1 MGVYLNPGKSI
12 FNDCVLSEIYVDKS
26 GLLQHLNRWVSRDG
40 GFVCLTRPRRLDQSP
55 RMFFLLL
62 PAHSRVQAES

>member
-26 GLLQHLNRWVSRDG
+26 GLLQHLTDG
-40 GFVCLTRPRRLDQSP
+40 FRGTGGLS
-55 RMFFLLL
+55 
-62 PAHSRVQAES
+62 A